1 MTFVINDRLIEKKDG
16 TLVARIERNVLA
28 DETGGEIVKIEGGQV
43 KNQYGTVLAE
53 IKGGKIMSTSG
64 LELAS
69 VAKARTDFE
78 NSNHLTDIE
87 VGTAWLCLVKGIK

>member
-16 TLVARIERNVLA
+16 ELVARIERGVLA
-28 DETGGEIVKIEGGQV
+28 DNMGGEMVRMEGNQV

-53 IKGGKIMSTSG
+53 VKAGKIMSMSG

-69 VAKARTDFE
+69 VAKARTSFE
-78 NSNHLTDIE
+78 NSNHLTDVE
-87 VGTAWLCLVKGIK
+87 VGTAWLCLVKGL